1 MYFEL
6 LVGVPVKTITLYFLG
21 GGRGAC
27 ICDVNLFLT
36 FLMCAVAGATGAICD
51 EAEKGEGGESL

>member
-1 MYFEL
+1 M
-6 LVGVPVKTITLYFLG
+6 KTITLYFLG
-21 GGRGAC
+21 GEGGAC

>member
-1 MYFEL
+1 MF
-6 LVGVPVKTITLYFLG
+6 FWWG
-21 GGRGAC
+21 GCWGGC

-36 FLMCAVAGATGAICD
+36 FLKCAEAGATGAICD